1 MMLNAALLSY
11 APLLQRF
18 AFPLLNNMNAS
29 VDLKTLLRTTQVKKR
44 CGSDANPDITNIAL
58 HHRQIRPNGLFFAVP
73 GYENN
78 GLDYV
83 HAAIDN
89 GAEVIVAEK
98 IIPHLPN
105 VIQIQV
111 PNVRTAV
118 AQIARAF
125 YGFPDEQLCL
135 TGVTGTSGKT
145 TTTWLLQHLYQF
157 GLKQKT
163 GLIGSLHNDLGRRV
177 LPSVRTT
184 PDAITLMSYLNEMVL
199 ENVQNAVIEASSQG
213 IDQKRT
219 YGVHFDAAVFT
230 NLGHDHLDYHQT
242 AEAYFQAK
250 RSLFEAPA
258 LKHAVINIDD
268 LYGRRL
274 LKELPSS
281 VQAVTIGID
290 RTADLRATDIRWDMN
305 GTRFTLVSP
314 QGSTKVHTRLIG
326 KFNVYNIL
334 AALGVLYAQGHDL
347 RKVLPALEHFSGVPE
362 RLETV
367 KNPKK
372 IDVFID
378 FAHKP
383 EALENV
389 LRTLHACT
397 KGKLYVV
404 FGCGGNRDRSKRP
417 LMMRIAENYADH
429 VWVTSDNPRFEPQ
442 ERIFEDILGGLTDV
456 SKADFI
462 PDRTEAVY
470 RALKECK
477 EGDCILIAGKGAE
490 ETQEING
497 QFLPYNDRKTV
508 EAYFRAEAPLNGL

>member
-18 AFPLLNNMNAS
+18 AFPLLNSMNAS
-29 VDLKTLLRTTQVKKR
+29 VDLKTLLRATQVKKR
-44 CGSDANPDITNIAL
+44 CGSDTNPDITNIAL
-58 HHRQIRPNGLFFAVP
+58 HHRQVRSNGLFFAVS
-73 GYENN
+73 GYESD
-78 GLDYV
+78 GCDYV
-83 HAAIDN
+83 HAAIAN
-89 GAEVIVAEK
+89 GAEVIVTEK

-125 YGFPDEQLCL
+125 YGFPDEQLRL
-135 TGVTGTSGKT
+135 VGVTGTSGKT
-145 TTTWLLQHLYQF
+145 TTTWLLQRLYQF
-157 GLKQKT
+157 GLKEKT
-163 GLIGSLHNDLGRRV
+163 GLVGSLHNDLGHRI

-184 PDAITLMSYLNEMVL
+184 PDAVTLMSYLSEMVA

-213 IDQKRT
+213 INQKRT
-219 YGVHFDAAVFT
+219 YGIHFDTAVFT

-242 AEAYFQAK
+242 AEAYYLAK

-258 LKHAVINIDD
+258 LKHAVINVDD
-268 LYGRRL
+268 AYGRRL

-281 VQAVTIGID
+281 VQTVTVGID
-290 RTADLRATDIRWDMN
+290 QAADLLVTDIRWDMN
-305 GTRFTLVSP
+305 GTCFTLLSP
-314 QGSTKVHTRLIG
+314 QGNATVRTRLLG
-326 KFNVYNIL
+326 KFNVYNVL
-334 AALGVLYAQGHDL
+334 AALGVLYAQGYNL
-347 RKVLPALEHFSGVPE
+347 SEVLPALEHFSGVPE

-367 KNPKK
+367 ENPKK
-372 IDVFID
+372 LDVFID

-389 LRTLHACT
+389 LQTLRTCT

-417 LMMRIAENYADH
+417 LMMRIAETCADH
-429 VWVTSDNPRFEPQ
+429 AWVTSDNPRFEPQ
-442 ERIFEDILGGLTDV
+442 SQIFEDMRNGLSDAT
-456 SKADFI
+456 KADFI
-462 PDRTEAVY
+462 TDRTEAVC

-477 EGDCILIAGKGAE
+477 EGDCVLIAGKGAE
-490 ETQEING
+490 ETIEING
-497 QFLPYNDRKTV
+497 QLLPYNDRKTV
-508 EAYFRAEAPLNGL
+508 EAYFRTEA

>member
-18 AFPLLNNMNAS
+18 AFPLLNTMTS
-29 VDLKTLLRTTQVKKR
+29 VNLKTLLRATQVKKR

-73 GYENN
+73 GRENN
-78 GLDYV
+78 GCDYV
-83 HAAIDN
+83 HAAIAN

-111 PNVRTAV
+111 PNVRTAI

-125 YGFPDEQLCL
+125 YGFPDEQLRL
-135 TGVTGTSGKT
+135 VGVTGTSGKT
-145 TTTWLLQHLYQF
+145 TTTWLLHYLYQA

-163 GLIGSLHNDLGRRV
+163 GLVGSLHNDLGHRV
-177 LPSVRTT
+177 LPSVHTT
-184 PDAITLMSYLNEMVL
+184 PDAITLMSYLSEMVA

-219 YGVHFDAAVFT
+219 YGVHFDTAVFT

-242 AEAYFQAK
+242 AEAYYLAK
-250 RSLFEAPA
+250 RSLFEASA

-268 LYGRRL
+268 AYGRRL
-274 LKELPSS
+274 LKEVPSS
-281 VQAVTIGID
+281 VKAVTVGID
-290 RTADLRATDIRWDMN
+290 TTADLRATDIRWGMN
-305 GTRFTLVSP
+305 GTCFTLASP
-314 QGSTKVHTRLIG
+314 QGSATVRTRLLG
-326 KFNVYNIL
+326 KFNVYNVL
-334 AALGVLYAQGHDL
+334 AALGVLYAQGYNL
-347 RKVLPALEHFSGVPE
+347 SEVLPALEHFAGVPE
-362 RLETV
+362 RLEAV
-367 KNPKK
+367 ENSKK
-372 IDVFID
+372 INIFID

-389 LRTLHACT
+389 LQTLRACT

-417 LMMRIAENYADH
+417 LMMRIAETCADH
-429 VWVTSDNPRFEPQ
+429 AWVTSDNPRFEPQ
-442 ERIFEDILGGLTDV
+442 GQIFEDMRDGLKDIT
-456 SKADFI
+456 KADFI
-462 PDRTEAVY
+462 TDRTEAVY
-470 RALKECK
+470 RVLKECK
-477 EGDCILIAGKGAE
+477 EGDCVLIAGKGAE

-508 EAYFRAEAPLNGL
+508 EAYFRAEA

>member
-1 MMLNAALLSY
+1 MLNTALLSY

-18 AFPLLNNMNAS
+18 AFPLLNTMAS
-29 VDLKTLLRTTQVKKR
+29 VDLKTLLCAVRIKKR
-44 CGSDANPDITNIAL
+44 CGSDINPDITNIAL
-58 HHRQIRPNGLFFAVP
+58 HHRHIRPHGLFFAVS
-73 GYENN
+73 GYESD
-78 GLDYV
+78 GCDYV
-83 HAAIDN
+83 HAAIAN
-89 GAEVIVAEK
+89 GAEVIVTEK

-105 VIQIQV
+105 IIQIQV

-125 YGFPDEQLCL
+125 YGFPDEQLRL
-135 TGVTGTSGKT
+135 VGVTGTSGKT
-145 TTTWLLQHLYQF
+145 TTTWLLHYLYQAA
-157 GLKQKT
+157 LEEKT
-163 GLIGSLHNDLGRRV
+163 GLVGSLHNDLGRRV
-177 LPSVRTT
+177 LPSVHTT
-184 PDAITLMSYLNEMVL
+184 PDAITLMSYLSEMVS
-199 ENVQNAVIEASSQG
+199 ENVQNAVIETSSQG

-219 YGVHFDAAVFT
+219 YGMHFDTAVFT

-242 AEAYFQAK
+242 AEAYYLAK
-250 RSLFEAPA
+250 RSLFEASA

-268 LYGRRL
+268 AYGQRL

-281 VQAVTIGID
+281 VKAVTVGID
-290 RTADLRATDIRWDMN
+290 QAADLRATDIRWDMN
-305 GTRFTLVSP
+305 GTCFILLSP
-314 QGSTKVHTRLIG
+314 QGNATVRTRLLG
-326 KFNVYNIL
+326 KFNVYNLL
-334 AALGVLYAQGHDL
+334 AALGVLYAQGYNL
-347 RKVLPALEHFSGVPE
+347 SEVLPALEHFSGVPE

-367 KNPKK
+367 ENPKK
-372 IDVFID
+372 LDVFID

-389 LRTLHACT
+389 LQTLRTCT

-417 LMMRIAENYADH
+417 LMMHIAETYADH

-442 ERIFEDILGGLTDV
+442 EQIFEDIRSGLTDV

-462 PDRTEAVY
+462 IDRTEAVH

-477 EGDCILIAGKGAE
+477 EGDCVLIAGKGAE

-497 QFLPYNDRKTV
+497 QLLPYNDRETV
-508 EAYFRAEAPLNGL
+508 EAYFRAEG

>member
-29 VDLKTLLRTTQVKKR
+29 VDLKTLLHATQVKKR

-58 HHRQIRPNGLFFAVP
+58 HHRQVRQNGLFFAVS
-73 GYENN
+73 GYESN

-83 HAAIDN
+83 HAAIAN
-89 GAEVIVAEK
+89 GAEVIVTEK

-111 PNVRTAV
+111 PNVRIAV

-125 YGFPDEQLCL
+125 YGFPDEQLRL
-135 TGVTGTSGKT
+135 VGVTGTSGKT

-157 GLKQKT
+157 GLEQKT
-163 GLIGSLHNDLGRRV
+163 GLVGSLHNDLGHRV
-177 LPSVRTT
+177 LPSVHTT
-184 PDAITLMSYLNEMVL
+184 PDAITLMSYLCEMVE

-219 YGVHFDAAVFT
+219 YGMHFDTAVFT

-242 AEAYFQAK
+242 AEAYYLAK
-250 RSLFEAPA
+250 RSLFEASA

-268 LYGRRL
+268 AYGRRL
-274 LKELPSS
+274 LKELPES
-281 VQAVTIGID
+281 VQAVTVGID
-290 RTADLRATDIRWDMN
+290 TTADLRATDIEWDMN

-314 QGSTKVHTRLIG
+314 QGSATVRTQLLG
-326 KFNVYNIL
+326 KFNVYNAL
-334 AALGVLYAQGHDL
+334 AALGVLYAQGYDL
-347 RKVLPALEHFSGVPE
+347 SEVLPALEHFVGVPE
-362 RLETV
+362 RLERV
-367 KNPKK
+367 ENSKK
-372 IDVFID
+372 INIFID

-383 EALENV
+383 EALGNV
-389 LRTLHACT
+389 LQTLRTCT

-417 LMMRIAENYADH
+417 LMMHIAETYADH
-429 VWVTSDNPRFEPQ
+429 AWVTSDNPRFEPQ
-442 ERIFEDILGGLTDV
+442 GQIFEDMRGGLKDIT
-456 SKADFI
+456 KADFI
-462 PDRTEAVY
+462 TDRTEAVY
-470 RALKECK
+470 RVLKECK
-477 EGDCILIAGKGAE
+477 EGDCVLIAGKGAE

-508 EAYFRAEAPLNGL
+508 EAYFRAEG

>member
-18 AFPLLNNMNAS
+18 AFPLLNNMNIS
-29 VDLKTLLRTTQVKKR
+29 VDLKTLLRATQVKKR
-44 CGSDANPDITNIAL
+44 CGSDANPDINNIAL
-58 HHRQIRPNGLFFAVP
+58 HHRQIRPNGLFFAVS
-73 GYENN
+73 GYESN
-78 GLDYV
+78 GLDYI

-89 GAEVIVAEK
+89 GAEVIVTEK

-125 YGFPDEQLCL
+125 YGFPDQQLRL
-135 TGVTGTSGKT
+135 VGVTGTSGKT

-163 GLIGSLHNDLGRRV
+163 GLVGSLHNDLGHRV

-184 PDAITLMSYLNEMVL
+184 PDAITLMSYLSEMVA

-219 YGVHFDAAVFT
+219 YGMYFDTAVFT

-242 AEAYFQAK
+242 TEAYYRAK
-250 RSLFEAPA
+250 RSLFEASS
-258 LKHAVINIDD
+258 LKHAVINVDD
-268 LYGRRL
+268 AYGRRL
-274 LKELPSS
+274 LKELSES
-281 VQAVTIGID
+281 VRAVTVGIEQA
-290 RTADLRATDIRWDMN
+290 ADLRATDIQWDMN

-314 QGSTKVHTRLIG
+314 QGSATVRTRLLG
-326 KFNVYNIL
+326 KFNVYNCL
-334 AALGVLYAQGHDL
+334 ATLGVLYAQGYDL
-347 RKVLPALEHFSGVPE
+347 SEVLPALEHFAGVPE
-362 RLETV
+362 RLEAV
-367 KNPKK
+367 ENSKK
-372 IDVFID
+372 INIFID

-389 LRTLHACT
+389 LETLRACT

-417 LMMRIAENYADH
+417 LMMHIAENYADH

-442 ERIFEDILGGLTDV
+442 KQIFEDIRSGLTDV

-462 PDRTEAVY
+462 VDRTEAVH

-477 EGDCILIAGKGAE
+477 EGDCVLIAGKGAE

-497 QFLPYNDRKTV
+497 QLLPYNDRETV
-508 EAYFRAEAPLNGL
+508 EAYFHTEA